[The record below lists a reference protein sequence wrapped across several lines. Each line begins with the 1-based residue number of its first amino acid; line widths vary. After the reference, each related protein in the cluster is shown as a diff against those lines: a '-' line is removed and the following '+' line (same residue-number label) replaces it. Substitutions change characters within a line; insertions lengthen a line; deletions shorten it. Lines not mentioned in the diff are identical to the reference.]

1 MQPQTMFLLLAAT
14 AIITITLVIIGIMPS
29 EQRRPDI
36 KKKSPLT
43 PRPQPYVRP
52 QPAVVLKKET
62 TAVSSLEAETLQN
75 NCANL
80 QQEIDLLKKREVQLN
95 EEVIRRQQWVD
106 KSEESIRKFRDDAE
120 DYKKRF
126 IDKERELQGEFEKNV
141 DLSRLLRETKN
152 TLGDV
157 DKKNKELTEQG
168 EIMRHK
174 IERDTKELETA
185 RRELEDMK
193 RKLAKSEW
201 VPKEEFNKLNDEFTE
216 IEKELNLKMEKL
228 QALSDEVARLRTAS
242 LEIKRPDAETPH
254 EVVQQDE
261 VVAAPEKPVE
271 PAPAI
276 SEQPDVVIK
285 QPDEVVPVP
294 EEKIAEPEKLVD
306 EQPVPA
312 EPLVEEKVVGLE
324 QPAVVEETPV
334 LNDAEVQNVPKETLE
349 NPVEPQAE
357 MPAQAIEDTVI
368 PAVEVPPPEVAQA
381 EVPLDAESSQVP
393 ASGVKEKHAPAIDTD
408 LAKVRNIG
416 IMAHIDAGKT
426 TTTERILY
434 YTGRSH
440 KIGEVHDG
448 KATMDWMKQ
457 EQERGI
463 TITSAA
469 TTCQW
474 KGYRINIIDTPGHV
488 DFTVEVERSLR
499 VLDGAVAVFCAVG
512 GVEPQSETVWHQSNK
527 YGVPKI
533 AFVNKMDRTGADFFS
548 VVSGIE
554 KELGGNVI
562 LLEIPIGAE
571 ENFKGVVD
579 LLEMK
584 AYFYDDESMGKSY
597 RVEEIPAELLE
608 QARLQRDTMLDKVA
622 ASDEALMKK
631 FLENKESITPEE
643 LVAVIR
649 KGTVTNTMIPVLCGA
664 SFKNKGVQKLL
675 DAVTLFLPSPLDVPA
690 VVGHDVNDASIAIER
705 SADPAQPLTAL
716 AFKIQADPHM
726 GKLVYVRIY
735 SGVLQTGTYVL
746 NATKNKRERIG
757 RIVQM
762 HANQR
767 EARESATAGEIV
779 AIIGLSNTITG
790 DTLCDEDHPVLLEN
804 IEFPVPVV
812 SLSITPASRADQDK
826 LGKGLA
832 RLTEED
838 PTFKVESDE
847 ETKETIL
854 TGMGELHLEIVVDR
868 LKEEFGVECVVGKPK
883 VAYRE
888 TIRKTVTA
896 EYKHVKQSGG
906 RGQYGH
912 VVMELAPVETGK
924 GFEFVN
930 AIKGGAIP
938 RQFIPA
944 VEKGVIEA
952 MRNGVYAGYPVV
964 DVMVQVT
971 DGSYHDVDSSEIA
984 FKLAA
989 IGGFKEGFMNAN
1001 PVLLEPNMSLEVV
1014 TPEEYVSAIVGN
1026 ICQRRGKIMSM
1037 ESKGNQKI
1045 IQAEAPLSE
1054 MFGYTTTFRSLSSGR
1069 ANASMHFLNYQEVP
1083 AEIAV
1088 KILAERKDRRTGS
1101 S

>member
-1 MQPQTMFLLLAAT
+1 
-14 AIITITLVIIGIMPS
+14 
-29 EQRRPDI
+29 
-36 KKKSPLT
+36 
-43 PRPQPYVRP
+43 
-52 QPAVVLKKET
+52 
-62 TAVSSLEAETLQN
+62 
-75 NCANL
+75 
-80 QQEIDLLKKREVQLN
+80 
-95 EEVIRRQQWVD
+95 
-106 KSEESIRKFRDDAE
+106 
-120 DYKKRF
+120 
-126 IDKERELQGEFEKNV
+126 
-141 DLSRLLRETKN
+141 
-152 TLGDV
+152 
-157 DKKNKELTEQG
+157 
-168 EIMRHK
+168 MRHK

-193 RKLAKSEW
+193 RTLAKSEW

-216 IEKELNLKMEKL
+216 LEKELGVKEEKM
-228 QALSDEVARLRTAS
+228 QALHEEIARLRSSA
-242 LEIKRPDAETPH
+242 LEEKRSESVPSEPVVPQAEEVSSAQKTEGEVALPLNQELQEKEELENAGPVVEKEVSGPQMPEEGAVSQEPSVVKDAE
-254 EVVQQDE
+254 
-261 VVAAPEKPVE
+261 
-271 PAPAI
+271 
-276 SEQPDVVIK
+276 
-285 QPDEVVPVP
+285 VP
-294 EEKIAEPEKLVD
+294 EEPHISE
-306 EQPVPA
+306 PVPDGADHPTEPGETPESVDVKVTDVPDVPTEAVAPQPA
-312 EPLVEEKVVGLE
+312 ETSPVEEPVT
-324 QPAVVEETPV
+324 PETPS
-334 LNDAEVQNVPKETLE
+334 LSDATEKVKTP
-349 NPVEPQAE
+349 
-357 MPAQAIEDTVI
+357 
-368 PAVEVPPPEVAQA
+368 
-381 EVPLDAESSQVP
+381 
-393 ASGVKEKHAPAIDTD
+393 SGDID
-408 LAKVRNIG
+408 LSKVRNIG

-474 KGYRINIIDTPGHV
+474 NGYRINIIDTPGHV

-527 YGVPKI
+527 YNVPKI
-533 AFVNKMDRTGADFFS
+533 AFINKMDRTGADFFA
-548 VVSGIE
+548 VVAGIE

-584 AYFYDDESMGKSY
+584 AYFYDDESMGKNY
-597 RVEEIPAELLE
+597 RVEDIPAELLE
-608 QARLQRDTMLDKVA
+608 PAKQHRDAMLEKVA
-622 ASDEALMKK
+622 SSDEALMKK
-631 FLENKESITPEE
+631 FLEHKESITSDE
-643 LVAVIR
+643 LIVAIR

-690 VVGHDVNDASIAIER
+690 VIGHDVSDASITVER
-705 SADPAQPLTAL
+705 KPDPAEPFTGL

-735 SGVLQTGTYVL
+735 SGILETGTYVL
-746 NATKNKRERIG
+746 NATKGKRERIG

-767 EARESATAGEIV
+767 QARESAIAGEIV
-779 AIIGLSNTITG
+779 AVIGLSNTVTG
-790 DTLCDEDHPVLLEN
+790 DTLCDEEHPILLEA

-812 SLSITPASRADQDK
+812 SMSITPASRADQDK

-854 TGMGELHLEIVVDR
+854 TGMGELHLEIIVDR
-868 LKEEFGVECVVGKPK
+868 LKEEFGVSCVVGQPK

-888 TIRKTVTA
+888 TIRKTATA

-912 VVMELAPVETGK
+912 VVMELAPVEAGK
-924 GFEFVN
+924 GFEFIN
-930 AIKGGAIP
+930 SIKGGAIP

-944 VEKGVIEA
+944 VEKGVLEV

-964 DVMVQVT
+964 DITVTLT
-971 DGSYHDVDSSEIA
+971 DGSYHDVDSSELA

-989 IGGFKEGFMNAN
+989 IGGFKEGFMRAD
-1001 PVLLEPNMSLEVV
+1001 PVLLEPCMFVEVT
-1014 TPEEYVSAIVGN
+1014 TP
-1026 ICQRRGKIMSM
+1026 
-1037 ESKGNQKI
+1037 
-1045 IQAEAPLSE
+1045 
-1054 MFGYTTTFRSLSSGR
+1054 
-1069 ANASMHFLNYQEVP
+1069 
-1083 AEIAV
+1083 
-1088 KILAERKDRRTGS
+1088 
-1101 S
+1101 